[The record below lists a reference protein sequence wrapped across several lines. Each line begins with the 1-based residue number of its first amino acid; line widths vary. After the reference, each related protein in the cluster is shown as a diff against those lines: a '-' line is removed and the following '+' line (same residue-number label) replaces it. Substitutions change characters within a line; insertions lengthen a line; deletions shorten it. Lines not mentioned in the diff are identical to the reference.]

1 MRLFDHVDYATV
13 EKREFQLTI
22 LSLVSIVILG
32 AGLAILM
39 YPNVTTHP
47 VFFSTATTRIL
58 FFGFCGLCLLL
69 FGYLLDRQIVVRKLR
84 REIMQAQAQYSELH
98 GQAGRDLLETLAG
111 MNHFQDQLMMEFKR
125 AAASSD
131 GLSVLVVRLTPAPS
145 LTSPLDINGALGDA
159 AKTMSR
165 KLKKEDS
172 LYHFSAGA
180 FGILLPGVKVPDAR
194 LLAARLSDGLNDA
207 AGAVNRFTSDIK
219 LFNYPQNAATARELE
234 TAVLSLLP
242 EDASAVPAGEDSV
255 ADDAHQHS

>member
-1 MRLFDHVDYATV
+1 MRLFDRVDYATV
-13 EKREFQLTI
+13 EKREFQLTV
-22 LSLVSIVILG
+22 LSLVSIMILG
-32 AGLAILM
+32 AGLAVLM

-47 VFFSTATTRIL
+47 VFFSAATTRIL

-69 FGYLLDRQIVVRKLR
+69 FGYLLDRQIVVRRLR

-125 AAASSD
+125 AVTSSD
-131 GLSVLVVRLTPAPS
+131 SLSVLVVRLTSAPGIK
-145 LTSPLDINGALGDA
+145 SPQDINGALGDA

-172 LYHFSAGA
+172 LYHFSGGA
-180 FGILLPGVKVPDAR
+180 FGILLPGMKAPDAR

-207 AGAVNRFTSDIK
+207 AGAVTRFTSDIK

-242 EDASAVPAGEDSV
+242 EDSGVGPAGGDPV
-255 ADDAHQHS
+255 ADDVDQHN